1 MTSDGTYNSRG
12 NEEYEYVSQSL
23 SIKSENGHVLHPGLH
38 LHRQLLGD
46 GPHTICSPR
55 HHQLQV
61 VQDHQGET
69 INYFLSKFLRTI
81 ILQGSFTFVYK
92 YSFDWP
98 AADRQTAGS
107 VIKIEL
113 YPVYQSQ
120 DNVFV
125 KGNFKDFSG
134 TDPE

>member
-12 NEEYEYVSQSL
+12 NEEYVSQSL
-23 SIKSENGHVLHPGLH
+23 SFKSANGHVLHPGLH

-69 INYFLSKFLRTI
+69 IDPFLSKLLRTI
-81 ILQGSFTFVYK
+81 ILKGIFSFVYRQNYLPPK
-92 YSFDWP
+92 KKTSTPYVQDSFHLS
-98 AADRQTAGS
+98 AANSETAGS
-107 VIKIEL
+107 A
-113 YPVYQSQ
+113 SH
-120 DNVFV
+120 
-125 KGNFKDFSG
+125 
-134 TDPE
+134 

>member
-12 NEEYEYVSQSL
+12 NEEYVSQSL
-23 SIKSENGHVLHPGLH
+23 SFKSANGHVLHPGLH

-46 GPHTICSPR
+46 GPHTIRSPR

-69 INYFLSKFLRTI
+69 IDFFLSKLLRTI
-81 ILQGSFTFVYK
+81 ILKDIFSFVYRQNYLPPK
-92 YSFDWP
+92 KKRLRLMFKILFICQQPIVRLLAQP
-98 AADRQTAGS
+98 A
-107 VIKIEL
+107 IKIEL

-120 DNVFV
+120 DNV
-125 KGNFKDFSG
+125 
-134 TDPE
+134 